1 MATSNTYSAAGTKL
15 YIATAAPATMNI
27 AGFTAAT
34 WAQIGKI
41 KSYQPASVEAEI
53 LTNQYLEDLFESKN
67 KGINRVGNSTLN
79 IDVKDGDAGQTAVR
93 ESMNDKNLDYFKV
106 AYPNGREKYI
116 AAYVA
121 GYSETDLQ
129 PTGMVSATVTLAQ
142 TLIYVVLGVIWLLP
156 LRRFLIWMETGR
168 WG

>member
-15 YIATAAPATMNI
+15 YIAKAAPATMDV

-34 WAQIGKI
+34 WTQIGKI
-41 KSYQPASVEAEI
+41 KNYQPASVEAEI
-53 LTNQYLEDLFESKN
+53 ISSQYLEDLFESKS

-93 ESMNDKNLDYFKV
+93 ESMNDKNLRYFKV
-106 AYPNGREKYI
+106 AYPNGREKYV

-142 TLIYVVLGVIWLLP
+142 TLI
-156 LRRFLIWMETGR
+156 ETGT
-168 WG
+168 GNVTHIEKAAA